1 MSAVLGNV
9 AADHPAKWS
18 SPVVL
23 ELAEVVATERERQG
37 HPLAVLDPFAG
48 IGRGRLAD
56 ALRPNAS
63 EVLGV
68 ELQPE
73 WCADELTIKGS
84 ACHLPGSGGG
94 RAACGPWA
102 EDWTGRFHAVV
113 TSPCYGNRCADHHQ
127 AADRCKACRGQ
138 GAVESVAGHCFDID
152 GGRWHDVGQC
162 KAPECGYPERPA
174 RCCPVCPTCKGT
186 GLSWRNTYAHAL
198 RRHGA
203 DLVPGSAAG
212 LAWGPEYRGLHK
224 LALAEMI
231 RVVAEGGLLAINMSN
246 HPRTE
251 VTGGPQVEQLVVEW
265 WLNEVIVAGCRIH
278 EVRRVATSRN
288 GFGAN
293 GGARVDGEVIIVA
306 HTPPVRRLAWR

>member
-37 HPLAVLDPFAG
+37 HQLAVLDPFAG

-73 WCADELTIKGS
+73 WCVDELTIKGS

-94 RAACGPWA
+94 RAPCGPWA

-113 TSPCYGNRCADHHQ
+113 TSPCYGNRVADHHQ
-127 AADRCKACRGQ
+127 AADRCAKCRGT
-138 GAVESVAGHCFDID
+138 GSVQ
-152 GGRWHDVGQC
+152 VG
-162 KAPECGYPERPA
+162 ERGEFPPA
-174 RCCPVCPTCKGT
+174 ICPTCKGSR
-186 GLSWRNTYAHAL
+186 LSWRNTYAHAL

-203 DLVPGSAAG
+203 DLVRGSAAG

-246 HPRTE
+246 HLRTE

-288 GFGAN
+288 GNGAN

>member
-68 ELQPE
+68 ELQSE
-73 WCADELTIKGS
+73 WCVDELTIQAN
-84 ACHLPGSGGG
+84 ACQLPD
-94 RAACGPWA
+94 R
-102 EDWTGRFHAVV
+102 WTGRFHAVV
-113 TSPCYGNRCADHHQ
+113 TSPCYGNRVADHHQ
-127 AADRCKACRGQ
+127 AADRCKACQ
-138 GAVESVAGHCFDID
+138 GRRVQVLADSTD
-152 GGRWHDVGQC
+152 GEPH
-162 KAPECGYPERPA
+162 RP
-174 RCCPVCPTCKGT
+174 CPTCKGT

-203 DLVPGSAAG
+203 ELVQGSAAG
-212 LAWGPEYRGLHK
+212 MPWGPEYRALHRR
-224 LALAEMI
+224 ALAEII

-246 HPRTE
+246 HLRTE

-278 EVRRVATSRN
+278 EVRRVKTSRN
-288 GFGAN
+288 GNGAN

-306 HTPPVRRLAWR
+306 HTPPARRLAWA